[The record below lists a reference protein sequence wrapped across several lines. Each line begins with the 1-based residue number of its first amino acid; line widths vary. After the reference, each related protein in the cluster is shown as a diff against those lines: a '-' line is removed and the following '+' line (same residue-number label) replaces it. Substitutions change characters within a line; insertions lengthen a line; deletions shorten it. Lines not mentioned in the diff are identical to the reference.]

1 MEKNNL
7 YEEKYQEEDDDDDE
21 KQKKFLN
28 MRSEFDDRMVS

>member
-7 YEEKYQEEDDDDDE
+7 YEEKYQEEDDDDE

>member
-7 YEEKYQEEDDDDDE
+7 YEEKYQEEEDDDDE